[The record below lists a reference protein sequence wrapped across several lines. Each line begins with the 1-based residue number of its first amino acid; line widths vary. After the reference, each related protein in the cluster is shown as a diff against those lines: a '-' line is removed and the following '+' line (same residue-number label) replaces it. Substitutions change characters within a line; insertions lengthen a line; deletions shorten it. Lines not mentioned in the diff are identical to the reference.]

1 MNLFLRLVLMC
12 FVFVSAAA
20 GLFFSR
26 SADAIPVFARKYQTA
41 CQTCHWATFPALNS
55 FGKAFKDNGYRFP
68 SDDEVYVK
76 DTPVAMGGESWKK
89 LFPKALWPSD
99 IPHLPPLSV
108 LVTSDF
114 TFTPK
119 LSSDKG
125 EGGETSF
132 NGIGEVELL
141 TAGTLGESL
150 SWFGAVALFEN
161 PGPTQSSGT
170 LVERLF
176 GVYSPTLFGKK
187 GLFNVEFGMFEPRAT
202 PRSEHLSII
211 GTSPYLF
218 NTWAILPTGNFTTFS
233 VNQKGVEFFG
243 GKNGPRGKGGLLWSA
258 GVLNGEPQHEVM
270 EEWEGNTVNNGEE
283 IVVNTEEQWRGAD
296 NAFDINNSKDFYAR
310 LSYKIGG
317 MGVMGSGATEESKDT
332 ENWQDTSLTLSGF
345 FYRGNT
351 GFFNDP
357 VAGTGWHSSGNH
369 FWRYGTEADF
379 SWWNFNLFG
388 AATYFRDSTK
398 SDVTMG
404 GESGSNFDA
413 DLYTAELRWVALPWI
428 VPAVRFENMNPNYD
442 AGDLDSFNRY
452 SADITVLLRA
462 NVKFL
467 VGAALADG
475 ESPQMPLFDDTY
487 RMGIQI
493 AF

>member
-1 MNLFLRLVLMC
+1 MKLFLRFALVCLIL
-12 FVFVSAAA
+12 VSA
-20 GLFFSR
+20 LLLSR
-26 SADAIPVFARKYQTA
+26 NANAIPVFARKYQTA
-41 CQTCHWATFPALNS
+41 CQTCHWATFPALNA

-99 IPHLPPLSV
+99 LPYLPPLSI

-119 LSSDKG
+119 VPS
-125 EGGETSF
+125 GETSF

-150 SWFGAVALFEN
+150 SWFGAVTLFEN
-161 PGPTQSSGT
+161 PGPTELSGT
-170 LVERLF
+170 MVERLF

-202 PRSEHLSII
+202 PRSEHLTII

-233 VNQKGVEFFG
+233 MNQKGVEFFG
-243 GKNGPRGKGGLLWSA
+243 GKNGPRGKGGFLWSA
-258 GVLNGEPQHEVM
+258 GVLNGEPQMEVM
-270 EEWEGNTVNNGEE
+270 EGWEENTANNGEM
-283 IVVNTEEQWRGAD
+283 IAMNTEEQWRGAD
-296 NAFDINNSKDFYAR
+296 NAFDINNSKDYYAR

-317 MGVMGSGATEESKDT
+317 MGVLGGSASEESKDT
-332 ENWQDTSLTLSGF
+332 ENWQDTSLTFSGF

-351 GFFNDP
+351 GFFTDP
-357 VAGTGWHSSGNH
+357 VAGTGWNSSGNN

-379 SWWNFNLFG
+379 YWWNFNLFG
-388 AATYFRDSTK
+388 AATYFRDNTK
-398 SDVTMG
+398 SDVTIGAMEGMNMG

-475 ESPQMPLFDDTY
+475 EAPQMPLFDDTY
-487 RMGIQI
+487 RMGMQI

>member
-1 MNLFLRLVLMC
+1 MNLFLRLALMC
-12 FVFVSAAA
+12 FVFVSAAV

-26 SADAIPVFARKYQTA
+26 SADAVPVFARKYQTA

-55 FGKAFKDNGYRFP
+55 FGRAFRDNGYTFP

-114 TFTPK
+114 NYTPQI
-119 LSSDKG
+119 SD
-125 EGGETSF
+125 GETSF

-150 SWFGAVALFEN
+150 SWFGAMALFEN
-161 PGPTQSSGT
+161 PGPTQASGT

-176 GVYSPTLFGKK
+176 GVYTPTLFGKK
-187 GLFNVEFGMFEPRAT
+187 GLVNIEFGMFEPRAT

-211 GTSPYLF
+211 GTAQYLF
-218 NTWAILPTGNFTTFS
+218 NTWPTLPTGNFTTFS
-233 VNQKGVEFFG
+233 VNQKGLELFG
-243 GKNGPRGKGGLLWSA
+243 GKNGPKGKGGFLWA
-258 GVLNGEPQHEVM
+258 VGILNGEPQHEVM
-270 EEWEGNTVNNGEE
+270 ESWEGNTENYGED
-283 IVVNTEEQWRGAD
+283 IVVNVEDKWRGAD
-296 NAFDINNSKDFYAR
+296 NAFDMNNSKDYYGR

-317 MGVMGSGATEESKDT
+317 MGVMGGGTTDESAKDT
-332 ENWQDTSLTLSGF
+332 ENWQDNSLTLSGF

-357 VAGTGWHSSGNH
+357 VAATGWHTSGNR
-369 FWRYGTEADF
+369 FWRYGTEFDF
-379 SWWNFNLFG
+379 YWWNFNLFG
-388 AATYFRDSTK
+388 AATFFRDDTR
-398 SDVTMG
+398 SDVTIDG
-404 GESGSNFDA
+404 VSGSNFDA

-428 VPAVRFENMNPNYD
+428 IPAARFENMNPGYD

-452 SADITVLLRA
+452 SADINVILRA
-462 NVKFL
+462 NIKLL
-467 VGAALADG
+467 VGAAFADG
-475 ESPQMPLFDDTY
+475 EAPQMSLFDDTY
-487 RMGIQI
+487 RLGIQI